1 MKIAL
6 KIIFYYNVQWVHAY
20 FVSKSFINILVLFNG
35 TVPRDFRTFY
45 IKKLYLGPE
54 QEKSVSRIFEL
65 RSNIFAITI
74 KFAKPCLSL
83 HMRPRSNL
91 LSKKWSKISRHC
103 PFKSFHTKQVQY
115 CVGPV
120 WPRETE
126 VHLWRRILT
135 SAQPQGMEDDRSKK
149 FHVFACHPRVVI
161 N

>member
-54 QEKSVSRIFEL
+54 HEKSVSRIFEL

-91 LSKKWSKISRHC
+91 LSKKMVENLATLS
-103 PFKSFHTKQVQY
+103 
-115 CVGPV
+115 
-120 WPRETE
+120 
-126 VHLWRRILT
+126 L
-135 SAQPQGMEDDRSKK
+135 
-149 FHVFACHPRVVI
+149 
-161 N
+161 

>member
-45 IKKLYLGPE
+45 IKNFTWAPYE
-54 QEKSVSRIFEL
+54 QEKLVSRTAIEL

-91 LSKKWSKISRHC
+91 LSKKMVENLATLS
-103 PFKSFHTKQVQY
+103 
-115 CVGPV
+115 
-120 WPRETE
+120 
-126 VHLWRRILT
+126 L
-135 SAQPQGMEDDRSKK
+135 
-149 FHVFACHPRVVI
+149 
-161 N
+161 